1 MKSKV
6 IERLLENTN
15 FKCTRKGHKFI
26 FERTKNDEHFIGDY
40 QIAKNFNEAFAIAK
54 DISLCYKR

>member
-26 FERTKNDEHFIGDY
+26 FERTKNDGRFIADY
-40 QIAKNFNEAFAIAK
+40 QVARNFNEAFDIAK
-54 DISLCYKR
+54 EISSCYKH